1 MPVGMKERDAPGTKQ
16 VMMVE
21 LLLVDDDPELCE
33 LVRYGLAQQE
43 IHVTSLTSG
52 DEAFAYVT
60 AHAVDVV
67 VTDLAMPGMHG
78 FELIDR
84 IVSNLPELPVIVL
97 TGAGDFESAVGAM
110 RAGAYDFVTKPVD
123 LAALGLAAK
132 RAAERHALREEVVR
146 LRRVVAEARRFEQL
160 VGASAAMQSVYD
172 VIAQV
177 GPTDATVLVTGQSG
191 TGKEMVARSL
201 HLASRRRG
209 GPFIAVDCAAIP
221 EALIESELFGHAK
234 GAFTDAKAARVGLL
248 AQADGGTL
256 FLDELAELPAS
267 VQPKLLRVLQE
278 RRLRPIGGDAEIS
291 FDVRVVCAT
300 NRDLEAMVQQ
310 REFREDLYYRINV
323 VQLPLPPLRVRS
335 GDVLL
340 LAQHFIA
347 HFARMF
353 ERDVRGLSPE
363 AADRLIRHAWPGNV
377 RELRNAMERAVAMSA
392 GHDIAVEDLP
402 ERIRDYRGP
411 GPVSPALDREVALS
425 LEEIERRHI
434 LRVLDAKEGN
444 KVAASQS
451 LGIDRKTLYR
461 KLVRYG
467 VERES

>member
-1 MPVGMKERDAPGTKQ
+1 MTS
-16 VMMVE
+16 
-21 LLLVDDDPELCE
+21 LLLVDDDPEVCE
-33 LVRYGLAQQE
+33 LVRFGLTPQG
-43 IHVTSLTSG
+43 IHVTTCGSG

-60 AHAVDVV
+60 QHDVDAV

-84 IVSNLPELPVIVL
+84 ITANRPELPVIVL
-97 TGAGDFESAVGAM
+97 TGTTDFATAVGAM
-110 RAGAYDFVTKPVD
+110 RAGAYDFVTKPID

-132 RAAERHALREEVVR
+132 RAAERRALRAEVSQ

-160 VGASAAMQSVYD
+160 VGASAAMQNVYG

-177 GPTDATVLVTGQSG
+177 GPTDATVLITGQSG
-191 TGKEMVARSL
+191 TGKEMAARSL
-201 HLASRRRG
+201 HAASKRAD
-209 GPFIAVDCAAIP
+209 GPFVAVDCAAIP
-221 EALIESELFGHAK
+221 EQLIEAELFGHAK
-234 GAFTDAKAARVGLL
+234 GAFTDAKTSRVGLL
-248 AQADGGTL
+248 QQANGGTL
-256 FLDELAELPAS
+256 FLDELAELPPS

-278 RRLRPIGGDAEIS
+278 RRLRPIGGDAEIH
-291 FDVRVVCAT
+291 FDVRLVCAT
-300 NRDLEAMVQQ
+300 NRDLEAMVQA

-323 VQLPLPPLRVRS
+323 VQLPLPPLRVRAT
-335 GDVLL
+335 DVLL
-340 LAQHFIA
+340 LAQHFVG

-353 ERDVRGLSPE
+353 ERDIRGLSDA
-363 AADRLIRHAWPGNV
+363 AADRLMRHAWPGNV
-377 RELRNAMERAVAMSA
+377 RELRNAMERAVAMCS
-392 GHDIAVEDLP
+392 GTEISVEDLP
-402 ERIRDYRGP
+402 ERIRDYRGGVP
-411 GPVSPALDREVALS
+411 LPPSMDRELAMS

-444 KVAASQS
+444 KVAAASS

>member
-1 MPVGMKERDAPGTKQ
+1 
-16 VMMVE
+16 MVE
-21 LLLVDDDPELCE
+21 LELVDDDPDLCE
-33 LVRYGLAQQE
+33 LVRYGLAQQQ
-43 IHVTSLTSG
+43 IQVTSLASG
-52 DEAFAYVT
+52 DEAFAYV
-60 AHAVDVV
+60 ASHAVDVV
-67 VTDLAMPGMHG
+67 VTELAMPGMHG

-84 IVSNLPELPVIVL
+84 IVANLPELPVSVL

-132 RAAERHALREEVVR
+132 RAAERHALRAEVVR

-201 HLASRRRG
+201 HLASRRRS
-209 GPFIAVDCAAIP
+209 GPFVAVDCAAIP

-234 GAFTDAKAARVGLL
+234 GAITDAKAARVGLL

-267 VQPKLLRVLQE
+267 VLALLLRVLLE
-278 RRLRPIGGDAEIS
+278 RRLRLIGGDSEVG
-291 FDVRVVCAT
+291 FDVRVIAAT

-323 VQLPLPPLRVRS
+323 VQLPLPPLRVRA

-353 ERDVRGLSPE
+353 ERDVRGLSAG
-363 AADRLIRHAWPGNV
+363 AADRLLRHTWPGNV
-377 RELRNAMERAVAMSA
+377 RALRNAMERAVAMCA
-392 GHDIAVEDLP
+392 GPDIAVEDLP
-402 ERIRDYRGP
+402 ERIRDYRGSA
-411 GPVSPALDREVALS
+411 PVSPALDREVALS
-425 LEEIERRHI
+425 LEELERRHF

-444 KVAASQS
+444 KLAASQS

-467 VERES
+467 VERESCAPPSVARGARKS